1 MTNYNERQKTL
12 FYLATLIGLL
22 AFLTSCA
29 ANKMVLHPVVLVNG
43 ECKYQGEDICY
54 PAKGYTAF
62 SDYYLGEVMEAKIN
76 DK

>member
-1 MTNYNERQKTL
+1 MT
-12 FYLATLIGLL
+12 LAGSAACLI
-22 AFLTSCA
+22 SCA
-29 ANKMVLHPVVLVNG
+29 GSKTVLHPVTLVNG

>member
-1 MTNYNERQKTL
+1 M
-12 FYLATLIGLL
+12 
-22 AFLTSCA
+22 
-29 ANKMVLHPVVLVNG
+29 HPITLVNG

-62 SDYYLGEVMEAKIN
+62 SDYYLEQVIQAKI

>member
-1 MTNYNERQKTL
+1 MKNYGERQKTL
-12 FYLATLIGLL
+12 FYLVILTVSLGL
-22 AFLTSCA
+22 LTSCA
-29 ANKMVLHPVVLVNG
+29 TSKTVLHPVTMING

-76 DK
+76 GK